1 MTPVSEAAPPRD
13 PAELRS
19 PLDPVLLETY
29 GLNSVQVAER
39 QRLGLANVQP
49 HTTSRSIAEILRTH
63 LMTLFNLII
72 GVCALVIIILGR
84 WLDLL
89 FAVAAVANVI
99 IGLVQEYSAKRK
111 LDAIALLHQD
121 HIRVL
126 RDGALL
132 QIHREQIVLDD
143 VVELRRGDQI
153 PADGIVISS
162 RGLDVDESILTGEAD
177 PVPKRRDD
185 YILSGTAVLA
195 GTGRFVVTAVGEK
208 AHAVKLATESKR
220 YQKINSEL
228 RRALEKVA
236 FWLSIALLPI
246 TAVVFNGQMQAH
258 GGWSE
263 AVSEGWSDG
272 AWRDA
277 MVTAV
282 SSVTAMIPAGLALMT
297 TIAFAVAAVKLA
309 QTQVLIQE
317 QPAVE
322 ILARVDVVCFDKT
335 GTLTDGTIAFHSA
348 APLDRRG
355 LPTTWDSPTTPL
367 AGGPG
372 STAIAGTEPWQQVLA
387 WFGND
392 ELANPTAAALQVPFN
407 ALPRHHA
414 AFQVQFSSARRW
426 SAVTF
431 ADDAGELAGH
441 WVLGAPEILLDP
453 VVAPGIETEQLFG
466 HTDAIAAQ
474 GLRTMVLARAPLY
487 ETVVDGASGPLGRGE
502 RLPND
507 LYPVAL
513 LTFKENVRSDARQTL
528 EYFHGQNVGLKVIS
542 GDHPRTVA
550 AVAREVGMHVE
561 GDGVDASRLPQ
572 DPEALRA
579 VMSTHSVF
587 GRVTP
592 EQKRAMVEA
601 LKANGHVVAMTGD
614 GINDALAL
622 KKADLG
628 IAMGN
633 GAPATKAVARMVL
646 LDGKFDRL
654 PDVLDEGRK
663 VIANTERV
671 AHLFLT
677 KTAYALLL
685 GLFYALMFWEF
696 PFLPRQFSTVDFL
709 MIGCPA
715 FFLALMPNTR
725 RYRPGFLRRSVL
737 FSIPASLAICLAVIA
752 VSLFGRV
759 FGDTAA
765 GIQTAST
772 LCLTAVGLWVLNVAL
787 RPLSVPRIILISS
800 MYVLL
805 ALVLLVPI
813 SQQYHLFAMPSA
825 ELLAVSFVAAVLGSG
840 LVELGWRLYAARVEA
855 PSASP
860 STRG

>member
-1 MTPVSEAAPPRD
+1 MTSVSETAPPRD
-13 PAELRS
+13 PAESRS
-19 PLDPVLLETY
+19 PVDPVILETY
-29 GLNSVQVAER
+29 GLNAVQVAER
-39 QRLGLANVQP
+39 QRLDLDNIQP

-72 GVCALVIIILGR
+72 GVCALMIIILGR

-126 RDGALL
+126 RDGTLMSV
-132 QIHREQIVLDD
+132 HREQIVLDD

-208 AHAVKLATESKR
+208 AHAVKIATESKR

-236 FWLSIALLPI
+236 FWLSMALLPI

-263 AVSEGWSDG
+263 AISQGWSDG

-355 LPTTWDSPTTPL
+355 LPTTWSQDPS
-367 AGGPG
+367 

-392 ELANPTAAALQVPFN
+392 ELANPTAAALQVPFH

-453 VVAPGIETEQLFG
+453 VVAGGIEAEQLFA

-474 GLRTMVLARAPLY
+474 GLRTMVLARAPLS

-528 EYFHGQNVGLKVIS
+528 EYFHSQNVGLKVIS

-550 AVAREVGMHVE
+550 AVAREVGMQVE

-572 DPEALRA
+572 DPDALRT
-579 VMSTHSVF
+579 VMATHSVF

-592 EQKRAMVEA
+592 EQKRAMVDA

-633 GAPATKAVARMVL
+633 GAPATKAVSRMVL

-677 KTAYALLL
+677 KTAYAVLL
-685 GLFYALMFWEF
+685 GLFYALLFWEF

-709 MIGCPA
+709 MLGCPA

-737 FSIPASLAICLAVIA
+737 FSIPASLAICAAVIP
-752 VSLFGRV
+752 VSLFGRL
-759 FGDTAA
+759 FGDSPAA
-765 GIQTAST
+765 IQTAAT
-772 LCLTAVGLWVLNVAL
+772 LCLTVVGLWVLNVAL
-787 RPLSVPRIILISS
+787 RPLTLPRIMLISS

-825 ELLAVSFVAAVLGSG
+825 ELLAATFVAAMLGSA
-840 LVELGWRLYAARVEA
+840 LVELGWRLYAAKVEK
-855 PSASP
+855 PSASASASASAP
-860 STRG
+860 ARG